1 MSYSHKYKVRKP
13 ENKLVDECLFDII
26 KSVDTDSQKRVYS
39 VGIFR
44 PAFSRNNKLGMY
56 LQGLVRASQILNQ
69 HLPDWIMRI
78 YIDNSLL
85 DPKYKRDFVIANK
98 YFNNGTKKYPAI
110 TTLDNVEIYQVV
122 CPEFLSPGEKEM
134 YNHTGMFGSVLRFHV
149 AYDPHVSHS
158 VIRDTDFHPNSVR
171 NDIEIIKNWVASG
184 KKYFVYY
191 SPLYSPEHSN
201 DIESMYAGAWG
212 LKGNLPIE
220 SWELILSEFRTGIYH
235 VKTLIDN
242 IKLDISHMITTSMQ
256 ELSED
261 EIDKLLEIH
270 DLSTEMISCKFSTTD
285 IDTIRRLVS
294 GVQTADNF
302 DLVYLI
308 ARFTKCIE
316 HKLLETGEI
325 IDILDLNQS
334 VKHKRFDYGIDE
346 IIMNRV
352 VKYFIFNLEQV
363 LPDIDI
369 NQIDKLPQVSD
380 TIEKVSLSV
389 IYSVLKGENVPIVDP
404 RVELYYEPGILDKM
418 FNFFKTQY
426 ESGQWQPDVYMILLI
441 TPEDLIKKF
450 ELFLQDEHQTN
461 KILADYIIRRI
472 SPFKKMTIFKR
483 ALYNIDTVT
492 KGKNTDLA
500 IQIPTIT
507 DNYIKSILNLYQN
520 LSPSYLDRF
529 QSFMKMPEKQFA
541 KLNIG
546 ALAHSLDRL
555 VNYYD
560 IETYEDYKERLITS
574 IIL

>member
-1 MSYSHKYKVRKP
+1 M
-13 ENKLVDECLFDII
+13 
-26 KSVDTDSQKRVYS
+26 
-39 VGIFR
+39 
-44 PAFSRNNKLGMY
+44 
-56 LQGLVRASQILNQ
+56 
-69 HLPDWIMRI
+69 
-78 YIDNSLL
+78 
-85 DPKYKRDFVIANK
+85 
-98 YFNNGTKKYPAI
+98 
-110 TTLDNVEIYQVV
+110 
-122 CPEFLSPGEKEM
+122 
-134 YNHTGMFGSVLRFHV
+134 
-149 AYDPHVSHS
+149 
-158 VIRDTDFHPNSVR
+158 
-171 NDIEIIKNWVASG
+171 
-184 KKYFVYY
+184 
-191 SPLYSPEHSN
+191 
-201 DIESMYAGAWG
+201 G

-270 DLSTEMISCKFSTTD
+270 DLSTEMINCKFSTTD
-285 IDTIRRLVS
+285 IDTIRQLVS

-308 ARFTKCIE
+308 ARFSKCIE

-369 NQIDKLPQVSD
+369 NQIDKLPHVSD

-472 SPFKKMTIFKR
+472 SPFKKMTIFKW

-520 LSPSYLDRF
+520 LSPAYLDRF
-529 QSFMKMPEKQFA
+529 QSLKIPEKQFA